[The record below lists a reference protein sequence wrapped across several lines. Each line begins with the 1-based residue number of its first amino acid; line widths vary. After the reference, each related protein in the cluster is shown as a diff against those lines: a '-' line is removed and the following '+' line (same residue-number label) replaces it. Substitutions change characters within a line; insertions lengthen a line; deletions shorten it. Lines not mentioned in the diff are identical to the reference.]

1 MCSVF
6 FFFLFV
12 PDPLVFLSV
21 CQRTSSAAMLHCRP
35 ITQGGG
41 ALMGTAEE
49 AESKGGSQAS
59 MTLWKESSPCESGD
73 VEEVEEVGASLLIPS
88 SRMCVLCST

>member
-1 MCSVF
+1 MRS

-41 ALMGTAEE
+41 ALLGTAEE

-73 VEEVEEVGASLLIPS
+73 VEEVGASLLIPS
-88 SRMCVLCST
+88 SHMCVLCST